1 MKCGR
6 DVIDKFADQRVRE
19 GARRGG
25 QAIYGSLQHQSSR
38 GWQHWTITEPHVYQ
52 LLQRRDRPLSLSR
65 RPKRRLLAACCTN

>member
-52 LLQRRDRPLSLSR
+52 L
-65 RPKRRLLAACCTN
+65 